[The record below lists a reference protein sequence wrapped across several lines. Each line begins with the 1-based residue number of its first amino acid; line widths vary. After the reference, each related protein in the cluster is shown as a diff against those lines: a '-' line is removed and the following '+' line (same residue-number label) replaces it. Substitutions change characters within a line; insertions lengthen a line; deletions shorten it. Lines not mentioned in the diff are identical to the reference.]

1 MGGGGQFKQSDEQW
15 TAIRLDLESGVQSR
29 FFTCIAAMKFWVDW
43 VDWKTTTCKKLPRY
57 YQPFWFTWIV
67 VSLICVVY
75 ITLAR
80 RLCWEYSHWLI
91 IFNQPIKIFLAKVE
105 AKQGTARLMFFYSTT
120 GEKNRFF
127 SLEMQGVALERLLND
142 SPWSHAFVPPSIL
155 PTPAVAAAEYR
166 RT

>member
-1 MGGGGQFKQSDEQW
+1 MMHTRLATSNSFRPNSGFLQKFGLVWNVRFQSRGP
-15 TAIRLDLESGVQSR
+15 TKLNLAVGKLVVRIGVQSR

-80 RLCWEYSHWLI
+80 RLCWEYSHWWI
-91 IFNQPIKIFLAKVE
+91 IFNQPIKIFLAKTKTQPGRCVYWS
-105 AKQGTARLMFFYSTT
+105 LFSMT
-120 GEKNRFF
+120 GEKIRF
-127 SLEMQGVALERLLND
+127 LDWKCR
-142 SPWSHAFVPPSIL
+142 
-155 PTPAVAAAEYR
+155 
-166 RT
+166 